1 MKKSLLF
8 SYYFV
13 IIYYCRDFIANGTP
27 YKKSTKELFMA
38 KDYLKWFIHDRFGMF
53 IHWGLYAVPGRHEW
67 LKNHERL
74 NDEQY
79 QRFFDAFNPDM
90 FDPKAWA
97 KAAAAAGMKYFVVTT
112 KHHEGFCMF
121 DSHYTDFK
129 ITNTA
134 YGKDA
139 IREIV
144 DAFRAEN
151 IKVGFYHSLIDWHHP
166 HYVIDSVNYPSGLGK
181 TREELAEMNKGR
193 DQKIYIKYLHDSV
206 RQLLTEYGK
215 IDIIWFDFS
224 FPEPKYP
231 TGKGRNDWDSENLVK
246 MIRELQ
252 PGIIINNRLDLP
264 GMEDVLTPEQVMPEE
279 KVTKHHGACADV
291 WEGCHTFSG
300 PWGYGR
306 DFNNWKS
313 AKQCIDL
320 LINHVC
326 RDGNLLMNVGPNGR
340 GYIEDR
346 AMERLGD
353 FAKWMKFHSSSIHG
367 CGMAPE
373 EFPEPR
379 DCRYT
384 YNKETKQ
391 LFLHVMNWPSF
402 AIHLKNMYGKLKF
415 AKLMLDGSEITFT
428 ENEEKNTVTLKLPIT
443 KPDAEVPVIELFL
456 K

>member
-1 MKKSLLF
+1 
-8 SYYFV
+8 
-13 IIYYCRDFIANGTP
+13 
-27 YKKSTKELFMA
+27 MA